1 MRPRLLG
8 AIAAYRADVQ
18 PVALGKGMGNAG
30 FDLGSKS
37 RQYGER
43 GSNKRSNSDR

>member
-1 MRPRLLG
+1 MRPGLLG

-18 PVALGKGMGNAG
+18 PITLGEGVWHAG

-37 RQYGER
+37 GKYGEG
-43 GSNKRSNSDR
+43 GSNKRSNSDC